1 MEELIMLKDYSGS
14 VALTGGRNR
23 LRAPGKKI
31 STGAGYLFQPSR
43 RMWETVGAML
53 LVTLVLGIGS
63 TVWYSLQVQ
72 DALDQ
77 IGSSRAAGSELQN
90 ANRALH
96 AKRDFLLTRK
106 QIVTAARKIGLRPAT
121 ENQLRYR

>member
-1 MEELIMLKDYSGS
+1 MLKDYSGS
-14 VALTGGRNR
+14 MALAGGRNR

-31 STGAGYLFQPSR
+31 SRRAGDLFQPTR

-72 DALDQ
+72 DA
-77 IGSSRAAGSELQN
+77 AGFLQDVDG
-90 ANRALH
+90 RHL
-96 AKRDFLLTRK
+96 K
-106 QIVTAARKIGLRPAT
+106 
-121 ENQLRYR
+121 

>member
-1 MEELIMLKDYSGS
+1 MLKDYTGS
-14 VALTGGRNR
+14 VAITGGRNR

-31 STGAGYLFQPSR
+31 STGMGDLFQPTR
-43 RMWETVGAML
+43 RMRETVGAML

-72 DALDQ
+72 DALEKM
-77 IGSSRAAGSELQN
+77 GSSRAAGSEMQN

-96 AKRDFLLTRK
+96 AKYDFLLTRK
-106 QIVTAARKIGLRPAT
+106 QIVAAARKLGLRPAA